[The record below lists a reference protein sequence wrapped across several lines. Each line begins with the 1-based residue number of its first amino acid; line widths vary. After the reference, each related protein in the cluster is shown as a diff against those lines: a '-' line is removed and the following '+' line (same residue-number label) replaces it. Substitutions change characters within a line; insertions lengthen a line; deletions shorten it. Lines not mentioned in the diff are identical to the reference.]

1 MVGTILFDFWGTLV
15 ENGVWSPIKQVKNLL
30 RINLPFPEYV
40 VRMEQAMMTSKFEN
54 LREAF
59 KSICQEFDIQ
69 CDEKKLDELVGMWNK
84 SWMLAHPYEEV
95 KEVLEKLKGKYNL
108 VLVSNTDAISINNVL
123 DKFQLRPLFNKIYF
137 SYELGLIKTN
147 KNFFKHIL
155 NDLNIRVEDCVMVG
169 DSVQS
174 DIISAKKI
182 GIKAILVD
190 RRNSRDIHPKIKS
203 LWELEQVL
211 GL

>member
-1 MVGTILFDFWGTLV
+1 MVKTILFDFWGTLV

-54 LREAF
+54 LRDAF
-59 KSICQEFDIQ
+59 KSICQEFDLQ